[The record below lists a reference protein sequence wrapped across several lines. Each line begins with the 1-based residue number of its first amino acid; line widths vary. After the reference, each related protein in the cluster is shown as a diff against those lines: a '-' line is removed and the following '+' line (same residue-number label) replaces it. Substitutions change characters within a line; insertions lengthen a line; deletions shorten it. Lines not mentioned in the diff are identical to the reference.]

1 MGALRG
7 VYGLRTV
14 VPGRGGEREEVY
26 HIVLHLE
33 DRRALAVHHGERW
46 RAHRKVVR
54 HAAAEDD
61 VWVTARTPTLRVTCV

>member
-46 RAHRKVVR
+46 RAHRTT
-54 HAAAEDD
+54 HDD
-61 VWVTARTPTLRVTCV
+61 QGAVLGADESRLLGSGIDG